1 MAGAPATHPAI
12 EVSSRLVT
20 VNDVEL
26 FLYRNPYEKALEL
39 IRSAGRPL
47 TIGFSPPNIKY
58 QRAVA
63 PPHYTTSPPDLT
75 SPTSFNASAVSAM
88 RMGVGVV
95 VPVSSFLSPDSGP
108 PGDA

>member
-1 MAGAPATHPAI
+1 MLVTFTAAGPIGLPFGQEEDSSSLPLVVGAPATHPAI

-58 QRAVA
+58 
-63 PPHYTTSPPDLT
+63 
-75 SPTSFNASAVSAM
+75 
-88 RMGVGVV
+88 
-95 VPVSSFLSPDSGP
+95 
-108 PGDA
+108 